1 MRSTARAV
9 PLVGLVAAC
18 SGLGVSPPAALR
30 TPAVVRYSATSAQ
43 GRPLVAGT
51 LQLVAHDDSSVI
63 GTWQIDWVIGADT
76 TAAVGPQVGSGTL
89 SGRLSADG
97 SIGLDLNPLFADNNV
112 FLDGAVTTA
121 GLSGTWS
128 WSGIAGPIATGRFD
142 APYAPIP

>member
-1 MRSTARAV
+1 
-9 PLVGLVAAC
+9 
-18 SGLGVSPPAALR
+18 
-30 TPAVVRYSATSAQ
+30 VVRYTAARAH
-43 GRPLVAGT
+43 GMPVVAGT
-51 LQLVAHDDSSVI
+51 LQLVAHDDSSVT
-63 GTWQIDWVIGADT
+63 GTWQIDWVVGADT
-76 TAAVGPQVGSGTL
+76 TDSVGPQVGSGTT

-121 GLSGTWS
+121 GLSGTWT